1 MASPRPQHGRVFGIF
16 VILLAALAVWTWF
29 PGADHAPRLGLDL
42 RGGTQVTLTPQAV
55 TGTIT
60 DAQLQQA
67 VDIIRQRVN
76 GLGVAE
82 AEVTT
87 QGSGANSAIVVSV
100 PGVSEQGIAEV
111 LKQTAA
117 LDFRP
122 VEKQDFSTSTAA
134 TAGATDQ
141 GWQQG
146 DSADALAAAYAGI
159 DCKQAKNIQGGFV
172 ADPTK
177 WLVTCSRDGSA
188 KYLLQPAFIEGTNVT
203 NATAGIPQNGA
214 SWLVNLEFDSAGA
227 KKLSDASTQLY
238 VKPTPQNQFAIVLDG
253 VVFSSPYF
261 KEPILGGTA
270 QIEGN
275 FSQKTATDLANVLK
289 YGALPVTLNI
299 AEVTSLS
306 PTLGTDQL
314 NAGLLA
320 GLIGLLLVVMYLF
333 LYYRGL
339 GVVAILSLLMAA
351 AAVYMSFVVLGR
363 QIGFTLTLAGVT
375 GAIVSIGITA
385 DSFIVY
391 FERIRDEIR
400 EGKSLR
406 AAVDLGWV
414 RARRTILAADFVTA
428 LAAAVLYFLSVGGVR
443 GFAFTLGLTTV
454 IDIAVAFMFTRPVV
468 GFMSRTAWFQSGAKL
483 TGVNPQSLGVPR
495 LTEEKGA

>member
-1 MASPRPQHGRVFGIF
+1 M
-16 VILLAALAVWTWF
+16 ILVAALAVWTWF

-55 TGTIT
+55 SGTIT

-82 AEVTT
+82 AEVSI
-87 QGSGANSAIVVSV
+87 QGTGANAAIVVSV
-100 PGVSEQGIAEV
+100 PGVSEQGIADV

-122 VEKQDFSTSTAA
+122 VNRQDFAGAATDTATAA
-134 TAGATDQ
+134 AADS

-146 DSADALAAAYAGI
+146 DSAEALATAYAGL
-159 DCKQAKNIQGGFV
+159 DCTKPENIQGGFV
-172 ADPTK
+172 ADPSK

-188 KYLLQPAFIEGTNVT
+188 KYLLEPAFIEGTNVKD
-203 NATAGIPQNGA
+203 ATAGIPQNGA
-214 SWLVNLEFDSAGA
+214 SWLVDLEFDSAGS

-238 VKPTPQNQFAIVLDG
+238 VKATPQNQFAIVLDG

-261 KEPILGGTA
+261 KEPILGGRA
-270 QIEGN
+270 QIEGS

-299 AEVTSLS
+299 AEVTTLS
-306 PTLGTDQL
+306 PTLGQDQL
-314 NAGLLA
+314 DAGLLA
-320 GLIGLLLVVMYLF
+320 GLIGLVLVVVYLL

-339 GVVAILSLLMAA
+339 GLVAVLSLVAA
-351 AAVYMSFVVLGR
+351 AFVVFMSFVVLGR
-363 QIGFTLTLAGVT
+363 QIGVTLTLAGVT
-375 GAIVSIGITA
+375 GAIVAIGITA
-385 DSFIVY
+385 DSFIIY

-406 AAVDLGWV
+406 AAVDVGWT
-414 RARRTILAADFVTA
+414 RARRTILAADFVTG
-428 LAAAVLYFLSVGGVR
+428 LAAAVLYFLSVGAVR
-443 GFAFTLGLTTV
+443 GFAFTLGLTTI
-454 IDIAVAFMFTRPVV
+454 IDIAVAFMFTRPLV
-468 GFMSRTAWFQSGAKL
+468 GFMSQTNWFLSGAKL
-483 TGVNPQSLGVPR
+483 TGVNPESLGVHR
-495 LTEEKGA
+495 ASEAKGA

>member
-1 MASPRPQHGRVFGIF
+1 M
-16 VILLAALAVWTWF
+16 
-29 PGADHAPRLGLDL
+29 
-42 RGGTQVTLTPQAV
+42 
-55 TGTIT
+55 
-60 DAQLQQA
+60 
-67 VDIIRQRVN
+67 
-76 GLGVAE
+76 
-82 AEVTT
+82 
-87 QGSGANSAIVVSV
+87 
-100 PGVSEQGIAEV
+100 
-111 LKQTAA
+111 
-117 LDFRP
+117 
-122 VEKQDFSTSTAA
+122 
-134 TAGATDQ
+134 
-141 GWQQG
+141 
-146 DSADALAAAYAGI
+146 
-159 DCKQAKNIQGGFV
+159 
-172 ADPTK
+172 
-177 WLVTCSRDGSA
+177 
-188 KYLLQPAFIEGTNVT
+188 
-203 NATAGIPQNGA
+203 
-214 SWLVNLEFDSAGA
+214 
-227 KKLSDASTQLY
+227 
-238 VKPTPQNQFAIVLDG
+238 
-253 VVFSSPYF
+253 
-261 KEPILGGTA
+261 
-270 QIEGN
+270 
-275 FSQKTATDLANVLK
+275 LK